1 MINTTSMDA
10 AYADIVSLI
19 QKALHLSSHRRILV
33 AVAGPPGSGKT
44 TIATHIVGLLNENS
58 STSAVAVS
66 VDGFHYP
73 RKYLDSLPNREEAYV
88 RRGAP
93 WTFDVVAIVK
103 LVKELQDSAF
113 LSLETRAVIK
123 TPSFDHALKDPIED
137 DIDIDAETNIVILE
151 GNYLLLDEEKW
162 REISEQVDVRVFV
175 DVDVDCARARVARRH
190 VAAGIE
196 DTYEKAL
203 ARFDS
208 NDGLNGDLIR
218 RKLVPFDVR
227 IESVDE
233 SI

>member
-1 MINTTSMDA
+1 MDA

-19 QKALHLSSHRRILV
+19 QQALNVSHHRRILV

-44 TIATHIVGLLNENS
+44 TIATHIVGLLNENP
-58 STSAVAVS
+58 STSALAVS

-73 RKYLDSLPNREEAYV
+73 RKYLDSLPNREEAHI

-93 WTFDVVAIVK
+93 WTFDVEAIIK
-103 LVKELQDSAF
+103 LVKGLQDSATM
-113 LSLETRAVIK
+113 SLDARSVIRA
-123 TPSFDHALKDPIED
+123 PSFDHAIKDPID
-137 DIDIDAETNIVILE
+137 NDIHIDTKTHIIILE
-151 GNYLLLDEEKW
+151 GNYLLLDEERW

-175 DVDVDCARARVARRH
+175 DVDVKSARARVARRH

-218 RKLVPFDVR
+218 KKMVPFDVR
-227 IESVDE
+227 IESIDE
-233 SI
+233 